1 MSSIYHVIRFWPF
14 LESSLLNMT
23 HNVGQLLV
31 MIIYYKIKDMT
42 LHFKCHKRLTCSSDT
57 SLVLI
62 NWKWQKYLILIFA
75 LKLSGMECDFSLVDE
90 FILSKQKGD
99 RRHLEYVKNRIFCQL
114 SSTTPFAGSRSLILH
129 KKAFDMSFR
138 LLAYV
143 PCYLCINLR
152 VCSAQPLLSNSV

>member
-1 MSSIYHVIRFWPF
+1 MHNFGQQITHRA
-14 LESSLLNMT
+14 LLNQKFQSCFFLSYTTNTNQPSFTMLRGHIASHCLIIT
-23 HNVGQLLV
+23 KNISFEFLRRNCLEWNV
-31 MIIYYKIKDMT
+31 
-42 LHFKCHKRLTCSSDT
+42 
-57 SLVLI
+57 
-62 NWKWQKYLILIFA
+62 IFHQQMN
-75 LKLSGMECDFSLVDE
+75 SF
-90 FILSKQKGD
+90 LSKKGD